1 MKDLMNRVRAF
12 VTFATP
18 LQISLIRE
26 QFSET
31 HEKLEAET
39 PGWSTTATRQTMISN
54 YWSKY
59 AIGHFA
65 FLYGIPAVI
74 FFLAEGGFYQPNLYL
89 AIILIAGLITYIILY
104 VFHYRPNFNSIYL
117 PNLETVKETYEH
129 KQIEQLAKCRQAQLS
144 NFSLSLFFW
153 VLADINGLNILT
165 CDDHS
170 ANLLMK
176 LYGVDPGSMKKSL
189 ELILGTSKRK
199 NMKNRQ
205 KTEIRNR
212 FAETYDYLEA
222 LNFNVGIDRLKQL
235 EANFFRE

>member
-1 MKDLMNRVRAF
+1 
-12 VTFATP
+12 
-18 LQISLIRE
+18 
-26 QFSET
+26 
-31 HEKLEAET
+31 
-39 PGWSTTATRQTMISN
+39 
-54 YWSKY
+54 
-59 AIGHFA
+59 
-65 FLYGIPAVI
+65 VI
-74 FFLAEGGFYQPNLYL
+74 FFLVQGGFYQPNLYL
-89 AIILIAGLITYIILY
+89 AVIFIAGLITYLVLY
-104 VFHYRPNFNSIYL
+104 VFHYRPNFNSVYL

-129 KQIEQLAKCRQAQLS
+129 KQIVQQAKCRQAQLS

-153 VLADINGLNILT
+153 VLADINGLNLRT

-176 LYGVDPGSMKKSL
+176 LYGVDPGSLKKNL

-222 LNFNVGIDRLKQL
+222 LEFSTGIEKLKEL
-235 EANFFRE
+235 EAKFF